1 VVDRH
6 MKTQGPFRTSLKG
19 PWSERSEP
27 RRGLQVETTTCHLT
41 HACFPVGHLGRR
53 EFGVWAVLAMA
64 LLETVVS
71 VPRAAAQAAS
81 TDGTTDAAPERPATE
96 PSVPALDTWGT
107 DAKPEKDS
115 PTAPVVP
122 SQTDSQRTMNE
133 AAPANSV
140 QQSAVSGAE
149 AEAQEHLRYTLERI
163 EVRGNT
169 RTRARVILRYLK
181 FRPGDV
187 IDVDDPE
194 LTLTRYRVLGTG
206 FFRDVQFALR
216 KGSRRGLVVLV
227 VEVSERNT
235 VVVND
240 VGMGLSSD
248 VDNNGHSRL
257 NAYGGADIAE
267 TNVAGSGITLGAAVA
282 VAQEQ
287 TALRFRFLLP
297 SFLGTTWMMSGTILR
312 NKARD
317 FFGTTS
323 DVNWITYNGRSQG
336 HSSNAVVD
344 YTRSGGNLGF
354 GRDLST
360 STQFWLTYRLETIE
374 AKVPIKA
381 SEDRGQGVVPIAFD
395 IRRDRSLLSSVR
407 ATFQLDTRDH
417 PFLPTRGW
425 YATAGA
431 ELAMQPFGSDYGYQR
446 FDVAASYWWQVR
458 GLSHVLRL
466 QMFAGAETGE
476 VPFFEQYYY
485 GDFTDFRAP
494 RMFGLN
500 FERRPPPNLF
510 GTIIKDQ
517 RYGQY
522 AAKLGLEYRIP
533 LFRGSRSVYGI
544 DLFLGAGLWGLI
556 NRRDLEK
563 IPSQYTGFSRVPVDL
578 TGNIGFRMDTSA
590 GGITFAFSN
599 ILGFM
604 PGPLHG
610 DGS

>member
-1 VVDRH
+1 
-6 MKTQGPFRTSLKG
+6 
-19 PWSERSEP
+19 
-27 RRGLQVETTTCHLT
+27 
-41 HACFPVGHLGRR
+41 
-53 EFGVWAVLAMA
+53 
-64 LLETVVS
+64 
-71 VPRAAAQAAS
+71 
-81 TDGTTDAAPERPATE
+81 
-96 PSVPALDTWGT
+96 
-107 DAKPEKDS
+107 
-115 PTAPVVP
+115 
-122 SQTDSQRTMNE
+122 
-133 AAPANSV
+133 
-140 QQSAVSGAE
+140 
-149 AEAQEHLRYTLERI
+149 
-163 EVRGNT
+163 
-169 RTRARVILRYLK
+169 
-181 FRPGDV
+181 
-187 IDVDDPE
+187 
-194 LTLTRYRVLGTG
+194 
-206 FFRDVQFALR
+206 
-216 KGSRRGLVVLV
+216 
-227 VEVSERNT
+227 
-235 VVVND
+235 
-240 VGMGLSSD
+240 
-248 VDNNGHSRL
+248 
-257 NAYGGADIAE
+257 
-267 TNVAGSGITLGAAVA
+267 
-282 VAQEQ
+282 
-287 TALRFRFLLP
+287 
-297 SFLGTTWMMSGTILR
+297 MMSGTVLR

-323 DVNWITYNGRSQG
+323 DVNWITYNGRSVD

-360 STQFWLTYRLETIE
+360 STQFWLSYRLETIE
-374 AKVPIKA
+374 ARVPIKA
-381 SEDRGQGVVPIAFD
+381 SEDRGQGVVPILFD
-395 IRRDRSLLSSVR
+395 IRRDRSVLSTVR

-431 ELAMQPFGSDYGYQR
+431 ELALQPFGSDYGYNR

-466 QMFAGAETGE
+466 QMFAGAETGD

-500 FERRPPPNLF
+500 FERRPPPNVF

-544 DLFLGAGLWGLI
+544 DLFMSAGLWGLI
-556 NRRDLEK
+556 NRRDLERV
-563 IPSQYTGFSRVPVDL
+563 PSQYTGLARFPVDL
-578 TGNIGFRMDTSA
+578 TGNVGFRMDTSA

-599 ILGFM
+599 ILGFV

>member
-1 VVDRH
+1 
-6 MKTQGPFRTSLKG
+6 MKPQGPFRTVVNG
-19 PWSERSEP
+19 PRSGRNGQ
-27 RRGLQVETTTCHLT
+27 RRGLQVETRTCHST
-41 HACFPVGHLGRR
+41 HACFPMGHLGRR
-53 EFGVWAVLAMA
+53 KFSVWLVLATA
-64 LLETVVS
+64 LLATVFL
-71 VPRAAAQAAS
+71 VPGAAAQAAS
-81 TDGTTDAAPERPATE
+81 PDSATDVTSEPSAPESSAP
-96 PSVPALDTWGT
+96 VLDTWGT
-107 DAKPEKDS
+107 DRKPQQVS
-115 PTAPVVP
+115 PTAPAVSSQAESQPTTDEAEPAERAQP
-122 SQTDSQRTMNE
+122 SS
-133 AAPANSV
+133 
-140 QQSAVSGAE
+140 VSGAE

-181 FRPGDV
+181 FKPGDV

-216 KGSRRGLVVLV
+216 KGSRRGQVVLV
-227 VEVSERNT
+227 VDVVERNT
-235 VVVND
+235 VVLND
-240 VGMGLSSD
+240 FGMGLSSD
-248 VDNNGHSRL
+248 ADNNGNSRL
-257 NAYGGADIAE
+257 NAYGGVDVAE
-267 TNVAGSGITLGAAVA
+267 TNVAGSGITLGLAAA

-287 TALRFRFLLP
+287 TAIRVRFLEP
-297 SFLGTTWMMSGTILR
+297 SFLGTSWMVGGTILL

-323 DVNWITYNGRSQG
+323 DVNWIAYNGESKN

-344 YTRSGGNLGF
+344 YSRFGGNLAF

-360 STQFWLTYRLETIE
+360 STQLWLSYRLETIE
-374 AKVPIKA
+374 AKVPIRA
-381 SEDRGQGVVPIAFD
+381 SEDRGQGVVPISFD
-395 IRRDRSLLSSVR
+395 IRRDRSVLSSVR

-425 YATAGA
+425 YATTGA
-431 ELAMQPFGSDYGYQR
+431 ELAMLPFGSDYGYQR

-476 VPFFEQYYY
+476 VPFFEQYYI

-500 FERRPPPNLF
+500 FERRPPPAIF

-533 LFRGSRSVYGI
+533 LFRGSRSIYGI
-544 DLFLGAGLWGLI
+544 DLFMGAGLWGLI

-563 IPSQYTGFSRVPVDL
+563 VPTQYSGLSRFPIDF